1 MEYDAELVRRMLGK
15 INDKPKRGKRSKKG
29 GNLAALFSF
38 GRAAATAATAARGA
52 TAAATGARA
61 ATAATAATR
70 AATASRAATTAAAAS
85 RAAAPTSTALTIYS
99 PQAARAAMAAQ
110 AASRAAP
117 AATTASRAAS
127 AAAAAA
133 PAAQAATWGSRAA
146 TAATA
151 LGTGLGIGYPIYGI
165 IAADIQGRKD
175 AQTAA
180 AFAAQDARDRAQAAT
195 DRAQAESDRL
205 EAERLS
211 NKYETDYDNDRKAA
225 REAERLARIREAQD
239 AAAALEADRLQRL
252 ADARALQEYYD
263 QQELLLAQ
271 QEERSARDQAALA
284 AAISAAIS
292 GAMRG
297 QTPNVPANV
306 GTESTYNQ
314 NPNVPPSRPPAVP
327 PSPTAPVSA
336 PPRRRKGGM
345 TGRIP
350 ETRPKPV
357 KMVISRGV
365 PADDPEAAEK
375 SRAFNDELR
384 RSIEEAAVKRAR
396 EDSISRYNQEQS
408 DKMLRQN
415 FKPAQESHYVLKPSS
430 KPAPFFAKKKKGG
443 NKPSLASLQS
453 VLNQLGY
460 YM

>member
-29 GNLAALFSF
+29 GSLLTGLFSF

-99 PQAARAAMAAQ
+99 PAAARAALAAQ
-110 AASRAAP
+110 AASKAAP
-117 AATTASRAAS
+117 AATAARAA
-127 AAAAAA
+127 AVAA

-239 AAAALEADRLQRL
+239 AAAALEAERLQRL

-306 GTESTYNQ
+306 GTTTTYNQ
-314 NPNVPPSRPPAVP
+314 TPNVPPSRPPAVP

-396 EDSISRYNQEQS
+396 EDSITRYNQEQS
-408 DKMLRQN
+408 NKMLRRTT
-415 FKPAQESHYVLKPSS
+415 
-430 KPAPFFAKKKKGG
+430 PAPKKKGG

-453 VLNQLGY
+453 ALNQLGY